1 MKLVKR
7 KDAWAYTREHRALL
21 AKAHRD
27 PREGRVRRL
36 TERQL
41 MHRKRQT

>member
-1 MKLVKR
+1 MKLLKR

-21 AKAHRD
+21 SKAHRD
-27 PREGRVRRL
+27 SPEGRARRL